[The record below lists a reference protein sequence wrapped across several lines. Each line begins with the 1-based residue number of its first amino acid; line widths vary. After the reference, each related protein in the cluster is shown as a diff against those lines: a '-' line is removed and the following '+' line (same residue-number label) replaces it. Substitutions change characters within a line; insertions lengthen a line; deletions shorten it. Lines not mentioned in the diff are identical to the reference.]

1 MFRILLMESALTVH
15 LSRQDVFLT
24 IIINVMT
31 IIKSFQYSRVISF
44 MSVGALLQNLIEP
57 SALAAKVKVC
67 IS

>member
-44 MSVGALLQNLIEP
+44 MSVGALLQNLTEP

>member
-57 SALAAKVKVC
+57 SALEAKVKVC